1 MKVVILCG
9 GKGSRM
15 KEVTDDIPK
24 PLAMIGGKPI
34 LWHIM
39 KVYMYY
45 GFNEFILL
53 LGYKGDKIKEY
64 FIDYHWKNYNFLLDS
79 EQNNIRLLDK
89 PEKWKITFVD
99 TGMDTMTGGRIKQ
112 AEKLIKD
119 ENFMLTYGDGLS
131 NININKLLDFHKK
144 QGKIAT
150 VTGVTKSNQ
159 YGILHIKKNMAISFQ
174 EKPNSKDII
183 NGGFFILNKEI
194 FSYIKNESDSIFE
207 QEPLM
212 NLANDSELAVY
223 QHKGFW
229 VAMDTYKDLLKLNEM
244 WKNNESPWKV
254 W

>member
-45 GFNEFILL
+45 GFNDFILL

-79 EQNNIRLLDK
+79 EQKNIRLLDK

-112 AEKLIKD
+112 AEKFIKD
-119 ENFMLTYGDGLS
+119 ETFMLTYGDGLA
-131 NININKLLDFHKK
+131 NINVNKLLSFHKE

-150 VTGVTKSNQ
+150 VTGVTKSKQ
-159 YGILHIKKNMAISFQ
+159 YGILHIKKNIAISFQ
-174 EKPNSKDII
+174 EKPNSKDIL

-194 FSYIKNESDSIFE
+194 FSYIKNENDSIFE

-212 NLANDSELAVY
+212 NLAKDSELAVY

-229 VAMDTYKDLLKLNEM
+229 VPMDTYKDLLKVNEM
-244 WKNNESPWKV
+244 WRNNESTWKV